1 MSIGTSHGEK
11 IIKDSDGAV
20 VLVPA
25 RSARLAATVS
35 NFSSVEFR
43 YTLSDSDLP
52 TQTHGLHLMPG
63 ETKNVN
69 AVLNYDHKDPIADS
83 FVEAINVIVIGS
95 GEGQID
101 WVEVFDTTP

>member
-1 MSIGTSHGEK
+1 MSIDTFHSEK
-11 IIKDSDGAV
+11 IIKYSDGAV

-25 RSARLAATVS
+25 RANRLAVTVS

-43 YTLSDSDLP
+43 YTLSDNDLP
-52 TQTHGLHLMPG
+52 TQTHGLHLRPG
-63 ETKNVN
+63 ETKTAN

-83 FVEAINVIVIGS
+83 FVEAVNVIVVGA